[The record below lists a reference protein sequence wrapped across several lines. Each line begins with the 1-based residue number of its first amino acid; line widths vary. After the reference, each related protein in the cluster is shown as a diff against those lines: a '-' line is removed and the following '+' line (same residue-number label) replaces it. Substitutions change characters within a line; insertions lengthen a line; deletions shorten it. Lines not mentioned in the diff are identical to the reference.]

1 MANQK
6 SIALRNAELDQTEVI
21 AGTAARFMLF
31 TGAQPANCAAADS
44 GTKLVDL
51 AGASD
56 YMSNAAAGAKAL
68 NAAITGAAQTF
79 AGPLTAGHDRIKDS
93 AGTTCHRQG
102 TVGIAVPLTT
112 SVLTAANGNVLN
124 FASTTGVVVGQTI
137 SGTGIVAGATVIA
150 LTGTT
155 VTMSHTSTAGVAI
168 TTVITF
174 GYDMNLD
181 NTSIASGQT
190 VTFNSYNLTAD
201 GA

>member
-6 SIALRNAELDQTEVI
+6 SVALRNAELDQTEVI
-21 AGTAARFMLF
+21 AGTSARFMLF
-31 TGAQPANCAAADS
+31 TGAQPANCAAADT
-44 GTKLVDL
+44 GTQLVNL
-51 AGASD
+51 AAAVD
-56 YMSNAAAGAKAL
+56 YMSNAAAGAKGL
-68 NAAITGAAQTF
+68 SAAITGAAQTF
-79 AGPLTAGHDRIKDS
+79 AGPLVAGHYRIKDS
-93 AGTTCHRQG
+93 AATTCHRQG

-112 SVLTAANGNVLN
+112 SLLTAANGNVLN
-124 FASTTGVVVGQTI
+124 FAATTGVAVGQTI
-137 SGTGIVAGATVIA
+137 SGTGIVAGSTVIA

-155 VTMSHTSTAGVAI
+155 VTMSRASTAGVAM
-168 TTVITF
+168 TAAITF

>member
-6 SIALRNAELDQTEVI
+6 SVALRNAELDQTEAI
-21 AGTAARFMLF
+21 AGTSARFMVF
-31 TGAQPANCAAADS
+31 TGAQPANCAAADT

-51 AGASD
+51 AGAVD
-56 YMSNAAAGAKAL
+56 YMANAAAGAKGL
-68 NAAITGAAQTF
+68 SAAITGAAQTF
-79 AGPLTAGHDRIKDS
+79 AGPLVAGHYRIKDS

-102 TVGIAVPLTT
+102 NIGTAVPLTT
-112 SVLTAANGNVLN
+112 SALTAANGNVLN
-124 FASTTGVVVGQTI
+124 FAATTGVVVGQTI
-137 SGTGIVAGATVIA
+137 AGTGIVAGATVIA

-155 VTMSHTSTAGVAI
+155 VTMSHSSTAGVAAAAA
-168 TTVITF
+168 ITF

-190 VTFNSYNLTAD
+190 FTFSTYNLTGD